1 MAQGKVTTGYKVEPR
16 TANEGKRIFAVM
28 REYLYRG
35 KYGTQLVTIYEDQGV
50 ADSISA
56 TLNVNKGSEY

>member
-16 TANEGKRIFAVM
+16 TVDGKRIFAVM
-28 REYLYRG
+28 REYVYRG
-35 KYGTQLVTIYEDQGV
+35 SPGSQLVTIYSDESV
-50 ADSISA
+50 ADSIRS